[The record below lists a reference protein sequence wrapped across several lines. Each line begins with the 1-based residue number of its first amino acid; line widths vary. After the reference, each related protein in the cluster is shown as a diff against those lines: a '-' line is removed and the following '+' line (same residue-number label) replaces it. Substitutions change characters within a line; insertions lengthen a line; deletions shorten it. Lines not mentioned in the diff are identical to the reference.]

1 MVDAVKRI
9 REVEQYQN
17 SNFLVVHS
25 FQYGIRSMNIESF
38 SRVYSVALCNYR
50 RTLLYLSHFVI
61 KKAVALC
68 KKLEMDGRGQVNPI
82 TRIIIDNNN
91 NNNNNN
97 NHNNNDNCLL
107 SLLWRMFYDDDYLYK
122 GHSQNQATTITQN
135 HLW

>member
-1 MVDAVKRI
+1 
-9 REVEQYQN
+9 
-17 SNFLVVHS
+17 
-25 FQYGIRSMNIESF
+25 
-38 SRVYSVALCNYR
+38 
-50 RTLLYLSHFVI
+50 
-61 KKAVALC
+61 
-68 KKLEMDGRGQVNPI
+68 MDGRGQVNPI

-135 HLW
+135 HLK